1 MAPARQENELRN
13 NRLGEKMP
21 RLAPSPK
28 ISVLIPCFRQT
39 CYLEETL
46 ASVIRQN
53 WQDMEII
60 VADDASGDQ
69 AAMVVETFQRRDPRI
84 RFYGHTRNLGLTAN
98 WNWCLQEARG
108 QTIKLM
114 GGDDL
119 LDDPDCLS
127 RQWAALQKPGLALV
141 SSARQLIDET
151 GQPIRIESTLSPG
164 LHAGAAARNRMLETQ
179 MNLVGEPVC
188 ALFWRKLSSRG
199 FDPAYQQLTDMEF
212 WFHLL
217 SQGDLLCQHEPLV
230 SFRIHPRQ
238 QSQQNWSSGLSLEE
252 HFCLLL
258 QEANKPYCSTRA
270 RQAVALWTWGMLP
283 NLPGNSS
290 LNLTEPMRRLRSQ
303 LGYIRFGLATTGHLF
318 RRLAGRWGR
327 SIRKRLRQL
336 YA

>member
-1 MAPARQENELRN
+1 
-13 NRLGEKMP
+13 
-21 RLAPSPK
+21 
-28 ISVLIPCFRQT
+28 
-39 CYLEETL
+39 LEETL

-60 VADDASGDQ
+60 VADDASGDE

-84 RFYGHTRNLGLTAN
+84 RFYGHPRNLGLPAN
-98 WNWCLQEARG
+98 WNWCLREARG

-270 RQAVALWTWGMLP
+270 RQAVALWTWSMLP

>member
-1 MAPARQENELRN
+1 MSQ
-13 NRLGEKMP
+13 
-21 RLAPSPK
+21 SPK

-39 CYLEETL
+39 CFLEETL

-53 WQDMEII
+53 WRDMEII
-60 VADDASGDQ
+60 VADDASGDG

-84 RFYGHTRNLGLTAN
+84 RFCEHPRNLGLTAN

-108 QTIKLM
+108 QAIKLM

-119 LDDPDCLS
+119 LKERDCLS

-141 SSARQLIDET
+141 SSARQLIDVT
-151 GQPIRIESTLSPG
+151 GQPIRIESTFCPG

-188 ALFWRKLSSRG
+188 ALFWRNLSSRG

-217 SQGDLLCQHEPLV
+217 SQGDLLYQHEPLV
-230 SFRIHPRQ
+230 SFRIHPRR
-238 QSQQNWSSGLSLEE
+238 QSQQNWNSGLSLDE
-252 HFCLLL
+252 HPRLLL
-258 QEANKPYCSTRA
+258 QEANKPYCNRRS
-270 RQAVALWTWGMLP
+270 RQAVALWTWSMLP

-303 LGYIRFGLATTGHLF
+303 LGYIRFWSATTGHF
-318 RRLAGRWGR
+318 ICKLARRWGR

-336 YA
+336 NA